1 MKSEDEDDLSTAEDG
16 STTSYTTATSDTD
29 DKDPDDDVRKQKLQP
44 SKSFHPKG
52 GGGGGDDGLALAA
65 ESAIPRRMNVR
76 MRGSRGRPRS
86 AHRLKIRFQSRP
98 RGRARGPGRPRGVR
112 SGRPRGRPPLKGRLF
127 LAGDD
132 AASRLDMAAAVTK
145 NGGTSV
151 RRLGSRA
158 GRGGGRVGLSS
169 GRQHRP
175 ADSGNDVKRET
186 VDTPT
191 VTPAESPPV
200 KDTAETSKK
209 ESDDAG
215 SDQPGCNGDGQTDSA
230 TNGCVPAA
238 VSTTPSESSDREPET
253 SATDTRTFWRP
264 PEEARPIL
272 DQVFIT
278 DVTANR
284 VTVTVRESHTDTG
297 FFRKREVENWTKFTL
312 TCYGE
317 MGGGETQRGQRSCNA
332 ERMLKVQSSYNKL
345 YNKNDIFYN
354 ILTAHICFD
363 EPQFGSVFT
372 YVCSI
377 WIFRLEYHVYAYSC
391 WTVHSGQMIV
401 VH

>member
-1 MKSEDEDDLSTAEDG
+1 MKSEDEDDLSTAEEG

-52 GGGGGDDGLALAA
+52 VGGGDDGLALAA

-132 AASRLDMAAAVTK
+132 AVSRLDMAVAVTK

-200 KDTAETSKK
+200 PDTAETSKK

-215 SDQPGCNGDGQTDSA
+215 NDQPGCNGDGQTDSA
-230 TNGCVPAA
+230 TNGRVPDA
-238 VSTTPSESSDREPET
+238 VSTTLSESSDREPET

-297 FFRKREVENWTKFTL
+297 FFRKREVEN
-312 TCYGE
+312 
-317 MGGGETQRGQRSCNA
+317 
-332 ERMLKVQSSYNKL
+332 
-345 YNKNDIFYN
+345 
-354 ILTAHICFD
+354 
-363 EPQFGSVFT
+363 
-372 YVCSI
+372 
-377 WIFRLEYHVYAYSC
+377 
-391 WTVHSGQMIV
+391 
-401 VH
+401 